1 MVEFWY
7 DVSWQ
12 GVKCM
17 LESLRNCSWSAM
29 GSLRGVKEAAEA
41 ME

>member
-17 LESLRNCSWSAM
+17 LESQKLQWPAM
-29 GSLRGVKEAAEA
+29 GSLRGVKETAEA
-41 ME
+41 VR